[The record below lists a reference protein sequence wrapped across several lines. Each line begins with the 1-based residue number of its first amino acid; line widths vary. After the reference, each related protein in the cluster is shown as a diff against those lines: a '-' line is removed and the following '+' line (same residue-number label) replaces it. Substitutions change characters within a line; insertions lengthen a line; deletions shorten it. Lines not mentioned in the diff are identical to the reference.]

1 MATAP
6 RHRHQP
12 QSICSPGFT
21 LIELLVTVSIIAIT
35 LALAAP
41 SFSELLK
48 RQRGIAANNLL
59 VAHLNLARSRAI
71 THRSI
76 VAICPSANGSSCL
89 TTPDWTA
96 GWLVFL
102 DPDGNRRPDYPSHI
116 VAIETRR
123 IDNDI
128 RITSSAGRNQV
139 RYLPDGRSAGSN
151 LTITTCIDNRQSTQ
165 IIINNTGRI
174 RLARPNPPA
183 PCT

>member
-1 MATAP
+1 MARAP
-6 RHRHQP
+6 RPRHQP
-12 QSICSPGFT
+12 QYICSTGVT
-21 LIELLVTVSIIAIT
+21 LIELLVTTSIIAIT

-59 VAHLNLARSRAI
+59 VAHLNLARSRAV

-76 VAICPSANGSSCL
+76 VATCPSTNGSTCH

-96 GWLVFL
+96 GWLVFM
-102 DPDGNRRPDYPSHI
+102 DSDGNRRPDHPSHI
-116 VAIETRR
+116 VATETRSP
-123 IDNDI
+123 DNDI
-128 RITSSAGRNQV
+128 RITSSAGRNQA

-151 LTITTCIDNRQSTQ
+151 LTITTCIDNRQSIQ

-174 RLARPNPPA
+174 RLARSSSPA

>member
-1 MATAP
+1 MARAP

-12 QSICSPGFT
+12 LSTCSTGFT
-21 LIELLVTVSIIAIT
+21 LIELLVTASIIAIT
-35 LALAAP
+35 LTLAAP
-41 SFSELLK
+41 SFGNLLK
-48 RQRGIAANNLL
+48 RQRGITASNLL

-76 VAICPSANGSSCL
+76 VAACPSADGSSCL
-89 TTPDWTA
+89 TAPDWTA
-96 GWLVFL
+96 GWLVFM
-102 DPDGNRRPDYPSHI
+102 DADGNRRPDQPSHI
-116 VAIETRR
+116 VASETRR
-123 IDNDI
+123 TDSDI
-128 RITSSAGRNQV
+128 RITSSAGRNQA